1 MAEENQNSSQ
11 EKTEQPTQRRIEK
24 AKEEGK
30 TVMSKE
36 MYVFS
41 SVVML
46 LVLIYFFSY
55 NFNYILASWREM
67 FYFLSLPQDQNSPL
81 LAIKKSLYKVFIIS
95 FIVGVPVLIFTIFT
109 QLFVGGITFSYKA
122 VEWKTNKLNPISGL
136 KRIFSIK
143 GLVELLKS
151 ILKVALLFGFS
162 FYVLYI
168 KTDDIIQL
176 SSEHFEHSLVTAAN
190 FFPTLILVLLVVLLL
205 IAILD
210 WTWQKYSFIKSLR
223 MSRQDLKDE
232 NKETEGSPEV
242 KAKIK
247 RLQLET
253 VRKAIKQ
260 SESVED
266 VMNANAVIVN
276 PVHFAVALKYEV
288 GAPGAPKVLSMG
300 RGQIAKKIIEKAKEN
315 NITVFR
321 HKLLARA
328 LFFTSE
334 IGSEISEKLYTAV
347 AIALAYIYK
356 INNGENIEE
365 PEIEIPDELEFN
377 EDGTQKN

>member
-1 MAEENQNSSQ
+1 MAEENQNTSQ

-30 TVMSKE
+30 TVTSKE

-55 NFNYILASWREM
+55 NFNYILANWREM

-81 LAIKKSLYKVFIIS
+81 LAIKKSFYNVFIVS

-109 QLFVGGITFSYKA
+109 QLFVGGITFSSKA

-162 FYVLYI
+162 FYVLYT

-190 FFPTLILVLLVVLLL
+190 FFPTLIMVLLVVLLL

-276 PVHFAVALKYEV
+276 PAHFAVALKYEV